1 MKVQGNI
8 IKYTKFDNL
17 VDALQLQ
24 KQIKGRHNFEGYEN
38 NIAREAEFASA
49 EYGFMVLT
57 NGDIYSVFDTNSL
70 KGRHKSFGEKLLNKI
85 NNINCLHDGS
95 FYGCKIVKDEN
106 VISFFDTP
114 LKRADITRKDSVENN
129 YILTTDRVA

>member
-8 IKYTKFDNL
+8 IKFTKFENL

-24 KQIKGRHNFEGYEN
+24 KQIKGRHNFEGYESYIAKEN
-38 NIAREAEFASA
+38 NFASA
-49 EYGFMVLT
+49 EYGYMVMPS
-57 NGDIYSVFDTNSL
+57 GDIYSVFDTDSV
-70 KGRHKSFGEKLLNKI
+70 KGHHKTFGEKILNKVD
-85 NNINCLHDGS
+85 NISCLHDGS
-95 FYGCKIVKDEN
+95 FYGCKIVKDAN

-114 LKRADITRKDSVENN
+114 LKRADITRKDSVKNN